1 MKTKLTD
8 KDIKKLKATKDKI
21 VKSSKIVKK

>member
-21 VKSSKIVKK
+21 VKEKQVVNK